1 MLSYWLS
8 LPAIVMV
15 YLGFASLQG
24 ALIHWLR
31 REISKDSLIAATAF
45 SALIFLP
52 YSLSLPL
59 PPLTR
64 TAAWAAAF
72 LLIAIFTTRP
82 AALPAWFWSQR
93 FSLQYAAV
101 AMSLILVW
109 NFSLINSQISVW
121 GLISGVVAAL
131 AGGLAWRRSRALIA

>member
-31 REISKDSLIAATAF
+31 REVSKDSLFVAIAF
-45 SALIFLP
+45 STLVFLP

-64 TAAWAAAF
+64 AAAWVSAL
-72 LLIAIFTTRP
+72 LLIVLFAARP
-82 AALPAWFWSQR
+82 ATLPKWFWSPR
-93 FSLQYAAV
+93 FSLRYVAV

-109 NFSLINSQISVW
+109 ILINQISVW

-131 AGGLAWRRSRALIA
+131 AGSLAWRRSRIIKV

>member
-24 ALIHWLR
+24 ALVHWLR
-31 REISKDSLIAATAF
+31 SEVSKDSVIAAIAF
-45 SALIFLP
+45 STFVFLP

-64 TAAWAAAF
+64 NAAWVAALF
-72 LLIAIFTTRP
+72 LIVLFAARP
-82 AALPAWFWSQR
+82 AALPKWFWSQR
-93 FSLQYAAV
+93 FSLRYAAV
-101 AMSLILVW
+101 VMSLILVW
-109 NFSLINSQISVW
+109 SFSLINSQISVW
-121 GLISGVVAAL
+121 GLVSGVVAAL
-131 AGGLAWRRSRALIA
+131 AGSLAWRRSRALGA